1 MRGVVKSSN
10 LRNRKTTAAN
20 TRNNGAPIIS
30 MAIVNLCLKQIEVA
44 QARPHFIEKRGG
56 RACVVGRDVSRNAAQ
71 PNKETT
77 MKPFKLIGLAVVCI
91 LLYSHP
97 LTAQKPKS
105 PTADEI
111 KKMQAMVAEDFLD
124 ALQSM
129 KDYLIDKND
138 QDFQNA
144 HSKFIAVDSL
154 ISFLE
159 KGSKSK
165 LDTSDLPKIK
175 QAASQF
181 KDFTLTKMTELAERG
196 EKARFSFGGRTAI
209 LSKDGEAPLVV
220 YLTIAKSFGDN
231 LLSKM
236 SNIFFSH
243 TWKTGAGTFK
253 MRACAY
259 RSWQERF
266 TEIGLGDKYKVVV
279 INMTNK
285 LGRDV
290 SLNPMVDKFTI
301 LTSNGRQFHNSDVD
315 FDDYSALERLPEEN
329 QQSVFTKVINIYDG
343 ADTPV
348 IVLFP
353 ASVPDSENWAR
364 IIFDSAMG
372 AFGESLSKGSLTKE
386 K

>member
-1 MRGVVKSSN
+1 
-10 LRNRKTTAAN
+10 
-20 TRNNGAPIIS
+20 
-30 MAIVNLCLKQIEVA
+30 
-44 QARPHFIEKRGG
+44 
-56 RACVVGRDVSRNAAQ
+56 
-71 PNKETT
+71 
-77 MKPFKLIGLAVVCI
+77 MKPHRLFCLAVVCI
-91 LLYSHP
+91 LFYSNPLSAQKARP
-97 LTAQKPKS
+97 LTADD
-105 PTADEI
+105 T
-111 KKMQAMVAEDFLD
+111 KKMQITVTENFLD

-138 QDFQNA
+138 QDFENA
-144 HSKFIAVDSL
+144 RSKFVAVDSL
-154 ISFLE
+154 ITFLE

-175 QAASQF
+175 QAATQF
-181 KDFTLTKMTELAERG
+181 KDFTLDKMNELAERG
-196 EKARFSFGGRTAI
+196 EKARFSFGGRTAV

-231 LLSKM
+231 LLSKL
-236 SNIFFSH
+236 SNIFFSY
-243 TWKTGAGTFK
+243 TWKTGGGTFK

-266 TEIGLGDKYKVVV
+266 VEIGLGEKYKVII

-285 LGRDV
+285 LGRDI
-290 SLNPMVDKFTI
+290 SLNPMTDKFTI
-301 LTSNGRQFHNSDVD
+301 LASNGRQYHNSDVD
-315 FDDYSALERLPEEN
+315 FDDYSALEQLPEEN

-353 ASVPDSENWAR
+353 ASVPDSENWSR